1 MSSKPLTFCCT
12 SISKCICGL
21 KSKLEHSRCAEGQ
34 EVWLFTKSVHMC
46 EDKVDIYWCFLT
58 LKISRTYLHFL
69 FAYNLFSS
77 ILSHLRDLKFF
88 LLFHCTIKYIP
99 VQTIVDANSPLTTVL
114 ALEDRSQGRRHGV
127 AMAMKAWRLDPPLAN
142 PHSQWWWRGGYIH
155 TKKNW
160 SYVQFVLS
168 FQQKV
173 FAELFFVFHVS
184 IFWTHFSIILKAWVR
199 LKLFSS
205 SEFYC
210 SFSVTWLLN
219 TWH

>member
-1 MSSKPLTFCCT
+1 MVLSQ
-12 SISKCICGL
+12 
-21 KSKLEHSRCAEGQ
+21 LEHSRCAEGQ
-34 EVWLFTKSVHMC
+34 EVWLFTKSVYMC

-88 LLFHCTIKYIP
+88 VVVPLYYTIYNSSKHSGCKQP
-99 VQTIVDANSPLTTVL
+99 FNNSPCTGRQVPGAETWGGFGNESLKSWPPS
-114 ALEDRSQGRRHGV
+114 SQPTQSVVVKG
-127 AMAMKAWRLDPPLAN
+127 
-142 PHSQWWWRGGYIH
+142 GGYIH

-173 FAELFFVFHVS
+173 FAELFSVFHVS

-205 SEFYC
+205 YEFYC
-210 SFSVTWLLN
+210 SFSVTRLLN